1 MRRDGFARKCYDDSP
16 FQLLENALR
25 TPGRFITFEGLDGC
39 GKSTQLAL
47 ASEHLRRLGYS
58 VTATREPG
66 GTPVGQQIRDVV
78 VNASPGSVSPL
89 TELALMFA
97 ARAQHIEQVILPAL
111 QRGEV
116 VVCDRFVDSTV
127 AYQGCGHGVSLETIQ
142 ALDGLLCQ
150 GARPD
155 LTLLLDVDA
164 QTSLRRT
171 AARNREA
178 RQQESRFEKE
188 GMAFFERVRKGYHEI
203 ARQEPGRVKIVDAG
217 GSIAEVQ
224 EAVRRIIEEFLGKEK
239 RESAHGV

>member
-1 MRRDGFARKCYDDSP
+1 
-16 FQLLENALR
+16 LR

-47 ASEHLRRLGYS
+47 ASELLRRLGYS

-66 GTPVGQQIRDVV
+66 GTPVGQKIRDVV

-116 VVCDRFVDSTV
+116 ILCDRFTDSSV
-127 AYQGCGHGVSLETIQ
+127 AYQGYGRGVALDTIR

-164 QTSLRRT
+164 QKSLRRT
-171 AARNREA
+171 AARNWEA
-178 RQQESRFEKE
+178 RQQDSRFEKE
-188 GMAFFERVRKGYHEI
+188 GMEFFERVRKGYLEI
-203 ARQEPGRVKIVDAG
+203 ARQQPERVKIVDG
-217 GSIAEVQ
+217 SGSIAEVQ
-224 EAVRRIIEEFLGKEK
+224 EAVRRIIEEFLGKEN

>member
-1 MRRDGFARKCYDDSP
+1 MVRDGVARKCYDDSP

-47 ASEHLRRLGYS
+47 AAEHLRSLGYS

-89 TELALMFA
+89 AELALMFA

-111 QRGEV
+111 QRGQV
-116 VVCDRFVDSTV
+116 LCDRFVDSTV
-127 AYQGCGHGVSLETIQ
+127 AYQGFGHGISLETIR

-150 GARPD
+150 GMRPD

-188 GMAFFERVRKGYHEI
+188 GMEFFERVRKGYLEI
-203 ARQEPGRVKIVDAG
+203 ARQEPGRVKIIDG
-217 GSIAEVQ
+217 SGSIVEVQ
-224 EAVRRIIEEFLGKEK
+224 EAVRWIIEEFLGKEK